1 MNGKIKT
8 LVVEDEP
15 LAREGLLS
23 YLKEIDFA
31 EVVGVCENA
40 LQANEYLASGS
51 VDLML
56 LDIQMPKVTGI
67 EFIKSLK
74 NPPLVIFT
82 TAYPNFALQ
91 GYELDILDYLVKPFP
106 LERLLKAMNK
116 AREFFL
122 LKNKGVQSSA
132 ERFFFVKSDQRYEKI
147 IFDDVLFVEGMEN
160 YVVIHTSVK
169 KFITLMRMKD
179 LEEKLPADEFM
190 RVHKS
195 YIVAIQA
202 ISSIDGSDLVVAG
215 KNIPMSREKKS
226 EILEILLRNKAS

>member
-1 MNGKIKT
+1 MSAKIKT

-15 LAREGLLS
+15 LAREGLLN
-23 YLKEIDFA
+23 YLQEIDFA

-40 LQANEYLASGS
+40 LQANEHLASGS

-74 NPPLVIFT
+74 HPPLVIFT

-122 LKNKGVQSSA
+122 LKNKGVQPSA
-132 ERFFFVKSDQRYEKI
+132 ERFFFVKCDQRYEKI
-147 IFDDVLFVEGMEN
+147 IFDEVLFVEGMEN
-160 YVVIHTSVK
+160 YVVIHTLAK

-179 LEEKLPADEFM
+179 LEEKLPANEFI

-195 YIVAIQA
+195 YIVAVKA
-202 ISSIDGSDLVVAG
+202 ITSIDGNDLIIAG

-226 EILEILLRNKAS
+226 EILEVLLRNKAN

>member
-1 MNGKIKT
+1 MNIKIKT

-15 LAREGLLS
+15 LAREGLLT

-31 EVVGVCENA
+31 EVVSVCENA
-40 LQANEYLASGS
+40 LQANEHLASGS

-74 NPPLVIFT
+74 SPPLVIFT

-122 LKNKGVQSSA
+122 LKNKGTQAST
-132 ERFFFVKSDQRYEKI
+132 ERFFFVKCDQRYEKI
-147 IFDDVLFVEGMEN
+147 IFDEVLFVEGMEN
-160 YVVIHTSVK
+160 YVVIHTPSK

-179 LEEKLPADEFM
+179 LEEKLPANEFI
-190 RVHKS
+190 RIHKS
-195 YIVAIQA
+195 YIVAVKA
-202 ISSIDGSDLVVAG
+202 ISSIDGNDLIVAG

-226 EILEILLRNKAS
+226 EILEVLLRNKAN

>member
-226 EILEILLRNKAS
+226 EILEILLRNKAN

>member
-195 YIVAIQA
+195 YIVAIKA
-202 ISSIDGSDLVVAG
+202 ISSIDGSDLIVAG

-226 EILEILLRNKAS
+226 EILEILLRNKAN

>member
-195 YIVAIQA
+195 YIVAIKA

>member
-195 YIVAIQA
+195 YIVAIKA
-202 ISSIDGSDLVVAG
+202 ISSIDGSDLIVAG

>member
-1 MNGKIKT
+1 MSAKIKT

-23 YLKEIDFA
+23 YLQEIDFA

-40 LQANEYLASGS
+40 LQANEHLASGS

-91 GYELDILDYLVKPFP
+91 GYED
-106 LERLLKAMNK
+106 R
-116 AREFFL
+116 
-122 LKNKGVQSSA
+122 
-132 ERFFFVKSDQRYEKI
+132 KS
-147 IFDDVLFVEGMEN
+147 
-160 YVVIHTSVK
+160 VV
-169 KFITLMRMKD
+169 
-179 LEEKLPADEFM
+179 
-190 RVHKS
+190 
-195 YIVAIQA
+195 
-202 ISSIDGSDLVVAG
+202 
-215 KNIPMSREKKS
+215 
-226 EILEILLRNKAS
+226 